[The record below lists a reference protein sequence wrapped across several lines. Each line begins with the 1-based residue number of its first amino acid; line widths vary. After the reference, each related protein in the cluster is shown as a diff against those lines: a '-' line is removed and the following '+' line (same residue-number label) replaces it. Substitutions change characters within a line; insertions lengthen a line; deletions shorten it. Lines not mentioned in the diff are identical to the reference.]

1 MPDSSQ
7 ITNPAIPKLQ
17 SMSGGQALAKYL
29 AIIWQVI
36 VILGGLF
43 VLIYLAW
50 GALDWIFSGSNQ
62 ERLKSAKD
70 KMFNGIFGLIILV
83 LSYAIVKAIS
93 TITGL
98 NILNPDWPTF

>member
-1 MPDSSQ
+1 MANSEL
-7 ITNPAIPKLQ
+7 TNPAIPKLQ
-17 SMSGGQALAKYL
+17 SLSGGQAIAKYL
-29 AIIWQVI
+29 AIIWRTI

-83 LSYAIVKAIS
+83 LSYAIIKVIS
-93 TITGL
+93 IITGL
-98 NILNPDWPTF
+98 NILNPDWPVF